1 MILGQTMSSA
11 ESVAAVTTLERK
23 KRLLTTFLALHV
35 IVRLSFHYNVNVYTF
50 FSKPNRK
57 QEPHPRT
64 KQETQCPCICFYISL
79 LLSGKLPLPFIKTAV
94 KKKSLRFDLVLC

>member
-35 IVRLSFHYNVNVYTF
+35 IVRLSFHYSANVYTF

-57 QEPHPRT
+57 RE
-64 KQETQCPCICFYISL
+64 
-79 LLSGKLPLPFIKTAV
+79 
-94 KKKSLRFDLVLC
+94 